1 MRILV
6 ADDGSEGAA
15 EAVALASS
23 LPWPDDSAIRAISVF
38 EPLPIRLAGP
48 WPAPVV
54 PSPEL
59 ENAVAEQIAAI
70 NKHATE
76 RLAATGRSVDGMV
89 RRGRAASAIVDEAGA
104 FGADLVIIGSRGH
117 GQIASLLLGSVS
129 SEVVD
134 QAPCPVLVARNPAL
148 GRVVFATDGSP
159 AAGAAEAILASW
171 PIFAS
176 PPIHVVSVAEVEFP
190 WTSGIAPTLIQT
202 AVDAYSADLR
212 EAREAHRR
220 IVDEA
225 GARLRSAGR
234 TVEVEV
240 REGGAASEIL
250 AVAGEQDA
258 DLIVMG
264 SRGNT
269 GLKRLLLGSVARNLL
284 HTSKASVLVVRH

>member
-15 EAVALASS
+15 EAVTLASS
-23 LPWPDDSAIRAISVF
+23 LSWPNGTAIRAISVF
-38 EPLPIRLAGP
+38 EPLPIRMAGP

-54 PSPEL
+54 TSPDL
-59 ENAVAEQIAAI
+59 ENAIAEQIGAL

-76 RLAATGRSVDGMV
+76 RLAASGRIVDGVV
-89 RRGRAASAIVDEAGA
+89 RRGRAATAIVDEAEA
-104 FGADLVIIGSRGH
+104 FGADLVVIGSRGH

-129 SEVVD
+129 NEVVD

-159 AAGAAEAILASW
+159 AAAAAEAILAMW

-176 PPIHVVSVAEVEFP
+176 TPIRVVSVAEVEFP
-190 WTSGIAPTLIQT
+190 WTSGIAPTLVQA
-202 AVDAYSADLR
+202 AVDAYTADLR

-250 AVAGEQDA
+250 AAAGEREA
-258 DLIVMG
+258 DLIVVG

-284 HTSKASVLVVRH
+284 HSSTASVLVVRD